1 LHDYDKIYSLEA
13 RVMFHQK
20 SSNRVP
26 IIHCQIELRAQLSQ
40 MYGIAKGASIKYV
53 CCKITIVYP
62 PVRFP
67 YFRQTP
73 SAHIRFQP
81 PSPPP
86 GGDYCTC
93 DEKEG
98 WWRAELIATVSH
110 SSTNMDVSLKD
121 VSSFRFYSL
130 GERNVIL
137 KYCIRT
143 V

>member
-1 LHDYDKIYSLEA
+1 
-13 RVMFHQK
+13 MFHQK
-20 SSNRVP
+20 SSNRVH

-53 CCKITIVYP
+53 RFKIT
-62 PVRFP
+62 PV
-67 YFRQTP
+67 
-73 SAHIRFQP
+73 
-81 PSPPP
+81 
-86 GGDYCTC
+86 GDYCTY
-93 DEKEG
+93 DKKEG
-98 WWRAELIATVSH
+98 WWRSELIATVSH
-110 SSTNMDVSLKD
+110 SSTNMDVSLND